1 MVTVMVS
8 RSTAITD
15 LIVTRA
21 VLAIAELFV
30 HFRIVF
36 VSQCTS
42 SLRCTVYMY
51 RIYDKRAVLC

>member
-1 MVTVMVS
+1 MVS